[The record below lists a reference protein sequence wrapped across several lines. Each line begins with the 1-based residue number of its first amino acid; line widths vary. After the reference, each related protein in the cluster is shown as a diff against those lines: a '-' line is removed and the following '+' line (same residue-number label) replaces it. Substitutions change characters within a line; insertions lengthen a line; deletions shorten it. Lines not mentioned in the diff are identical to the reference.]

1 MSSSYVAGCVWRR
14 INRTR
19 KRMRNSFLC
28 QLQRL
33 PAGSY
38 GRWGADWTVY
48 ESRHSSRNCEDITI
62 VRYYQLY
69 IQEAQRGTS
78 SKLAQHHLL
87 RRFLRAFTCW
97 PGLFKYSLPS
107 IQQSTY
113 TEDVGGLSCSL
124 LLFITRTRSILTTV
138 LHDVCQ
144 PASAYVPDLPVVYYL
159 FDRKAFKRSKRN
171 YSTNP
176 NRFDRLV
183 RLYPVNNESVSTFEN
198 ISKELLQPENHPAFL
213 YVPILQ
219 FLLVISLWDVSP
231 AWHAKRIQH
240 ATKAKSPKRKW
251 NNKKKKIAK
260 QKS

>member
-1 MSSSYVAGCVWRR
+1 MSSSYVLAVCDGASTGHENGWEIHFWANCRDSQLGLMAVEALTEPFTNRVIR
-14 INRTR
+14 VGTAKTLRASGTINCTQKSHRGGRVRSWHSTTCCDV
-19 KRMRNSFLC
+19 FFAP
-28 QLQRL
+28 L
-33 PAGSY
+33 PAG
-38 GRWGADWTVY
+38 
-48 ESRHSSRNCEDITI
+48 
-62 VRYYQLY
+62 
-69 IQEAQRGTS
+69 
-78 SKLAQHHLL
+78 LA
-87 RRFLRAFTCW
+87 
-97 PGLFKYSLPS
+97 YSLPS

-138 LHDVCQ
+138 VHDVCQ
-144 PASAYVPDLPVVYYL
+144 PASVYVPDLPVVYYL

-219 FLLVISLWDVSP
+219 FLLVISLWDVYASM
-231 AWHAKRIQH
+231 ACQKNTARN
-240 ATKAKSPKRKW
+240 KSQKP
-251 NNKKKKIAK
+251 KKKMK
-260 QKS
+260 Q

>member
-19 KRMRNSFLC
+19 KRMRSTFLS

-33 PAGSY
+33 PAGCY

-48 ESRHSSRNCEDITI
+48 ESRHSSRNCEDITS

-69 IQEAQRGTS
+69 TQEAQRGTS

-138 LHDVCQ
+138 VHDVCQ
-144 PASAYVPDLPVVYYL
+144 PASVYVPDLPVVYYL

-198 ISKELLQPENHPAFL
+198 ISKELLQPENHSAFL

-219 FLLVISLWDVSP
+219 FLWSFLFETFTP

-240 ATKAKSPKRKW
+240 ATKAKRKKVNETIKRKR
-251 NNKKKKIAK
+251 
-260 QKS
+260 